1 MSYALKL
8 GGAMIAFL
16 ILGVLAI
23 LIFGSI
29 WMRVGFGAA
38 AVIGIAVVIFFAWR
52 SDRRAKEMRADL
64 PPV

>member
-16 ILGVLAI
+16 LLGVLAI

-38 AVIGIAVVIFFAWR
+38 ALIGIGVLIFFAWR
-52 SDRRAKEMRADL
+52 SDRKAREMRADL
-64 PPV
+64 PPI

>member
-1 MSYALKL
+1 MKL

-16 ILGVLAI
+16 LLGVLAI
-23 LIFGSI
+23 LLFGSI

-38 AVIGIAVVIFFAWR
+38 AVVGIAIVIFFAWR
-52 SDRRAKEMRADL
+52 SDRKAKELRADL

>member
-52 SDRRAKEMRADL
+52 SDRRAKELRADL

>member
-1 MSYALKL
+1 MGYALKL

-16 ILGVLAI
+16 LLGVLAI

-29 WMRVGFGAA
+29 WMRIGFGAA
-38 AVIGIAVVIFFAWR
+38 AVLGIGVLVFFAWR
-52 SDRRAKEMRADL
+52 SDRKAKEMRADL

>member
-1 MSYALKL
+1 MSYVLKL

-38 AVIGIAVVIFFAWR
+38 AVIGIAVVVFFAWR

>member
-1 MSYALKL
+1 MGYGLKL

-16 ILGVLAI
+16 LLGVLAI

-38 AVIGIAVVIFFAWR
+38 AVLGIAVLVFFAWR
-52 SDRRAKEMRADL
+52 SDRKAKELRTDL